1 MLQRLRR
8 PTPLY
13 VEDHIFPRYR
23 WLIIGQVMAQ
33 QQVGPFVFLTLGVLL
48 PAMQEDLGFGV
59 VESGWLGAVRS
70 FGNLLVFPASILLVR
85 FSPIKLFNLLSLILG
100 SALLLGSFAPGFWV
114 LFLSLGI
121 YSVGV
126 SWGQVAMNMI
136 RQQWVPPKEMATVMG
151 AILSG
156 NTIVQSSG
164 LLLVPVLLATLGS
177 WRPVYGFGSI
187 VLFTIA
193 VIWFLT
199 ARERISPSYEAARN
213 TDRGLTSA
221 KVVLRRREFYLL
233 GLAGGGGATA
243 FLTFLLFLPSYYIEE
258 RGFSLQTA
266 GAITAVIPLGG
277 LVVNLLAGYVSDRIG
292 RRKPLIWPS
301 GIMLPGLWLLMM
313 MPLSP
318 PVLMAIAIPLGAFV
332 FMPFPVLQSIPFEIE
347 GLSPADRAVGQALQ
361 FSIVTIGALLG
372 PLMVGMVV
380 SATGSYFTGLLPLIA
395 LPTSFVWATL
405 FLPETGTA
413 ARAETAPS

>member
-1 MLQRLRR
+1 
-8 PTPLY
+8 
-13 VEDHIFPRYR
+13 
-23 WLIIGQVMAQ
+23 
-33 QQVGPFVFLTLGVLL
+33 
-48 PAMQEDLGFGV
+48 
-59 VESGWLGAVRS
+59 
-70 FGNLLVFPASILLVR
+70 
-85 FSPIKLFNLLSLILG
+85 
-100 SALLLGSFAPGFWV
+100 
-114 LFLSLGI
+114 
-121 YSVGV
+121 SVGV

-156 NTIVQSSG
+156 NTIVQSGG
-164 LLLVPVLLATLGS
+164 LLLVPVLLVTFGS
-177 WRPVYGFGSI
+177 WRPIYGFGSI

-193 VIWFLT
+193 IVWFLT
-199 ARERISPSYEAARN
+199 ARERISPSYETARN
-213 TDRGLTSA
+213 ADRGLKSA

-258 RGFSLQTA
+258 RDFTLQTA

-301 GIMLPGLWLLMM
+301 GIMLPGLWLLML

-361 FSIVTIGALLG
+361 FSIVTVGALLG
-372 PLMVGMVV
+372 PLVVGMVV
-380 SATGSYFTGLLPLIA
+380 GATGSYFTGLLPLIA
-395 LPTSFVWATL
+395 LPTFFIWATL

-413 ARAETAPS
+413 AKTDSPSA